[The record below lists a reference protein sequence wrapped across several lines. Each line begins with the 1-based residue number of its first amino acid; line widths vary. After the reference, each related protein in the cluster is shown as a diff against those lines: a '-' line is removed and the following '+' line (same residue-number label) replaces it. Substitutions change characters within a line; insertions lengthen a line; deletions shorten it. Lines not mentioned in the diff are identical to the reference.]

1 MIIYCVDNEAF
12 EDSLTEGKKYPIL
25 ATGVNGF
32 KIKDDKG
39 EERYYG
45 ATKFKYVRDDAE

>member
-1 MIIYCVDNEAF
+1 MMVTCICNKAF
-12 EDSLTEGKKYPIL
+12 EDRLTEGKKYPIL

-39 EERYYG
+39 EERDYG
-45 ATKFKYVRDDAE
+45 AMKFKYVRNDV

>member
-1 MIIYCVDNEAF
+1 MITCICNEAF

-32 KIKDDKG
+32 KILDDKG
-39 EERYYG
+39 KMRYYG
-45 ATKFKYVRDDAE
+45 AMKFKYLRNDV